1 MGNPTDKIPIV
12 PKNTIN
18 TATVIHY
25 EESRSDLDIV
35 KDKEIANE
43 PIPSQL
49 EI

>member
-18 TATVIHY
+18 TVTVIHY

-35 KDKEIANE
+35 KDQEI
-43 PIPSQL
+43 
-49 EI
+49 